1 MESKISSIKFSGV
14 IRDGD
19 SKQLKK
25 QVINNNFMPIVETDI
40 KKYLSGGAGNT
51 DPNAS
56 LGGVISSV
64 EIVDNTVN
72 NLFALAAATEAEA
85 GSIKY
90 RAFFIKNTHATLTY
104 TTPKLY
110 ISSNTPS
117 ATTTV
122 TVALADETGSPI
134 ETISDED
141 TAPVGPTFVTA
152 VDYANGISLGS
163 LAPGESKGVWV
174 KWTIDAA
181 TVATDDVM
189 TFTVKGE
196 TAA

>member
-1 MESKISSIKFSGV
+1 
-14 IRDGD
+14 
-19 SKQLKK
+19 
-25 QVINNNFMPIVETDI
+25 MPIVAGDI
-40 KKYLSGGAGNT
+40 HTLLSGGSANS
-51 DPNAS
+51 DPNAA
-56 LGGVISSV
+56 LGGIISSV
-64 EIVDNTVN
+64 AIVDNTIN
-72 NLFALAAATEAEA
+72 NLFAAALSAEADA

-90 RAFFIKNTHATLTY
+90 RAFFVKNTHATLTY

-110 ISSNTPS
+110 ISSNTSS
-117 ATTTV
+117 ATTSV

-134 ETISDED
+134 ETIANEN

-163 LAPGESKGVWV
+163 LAPGASKGVWV
-174 KWTIDAA
+174 KWVIDAA
-181 TVATDDVM
+181 TAAALDTM

>member
-1 MESKISSIKFSGV
+1 
-14 IRDGD
+14 
-19 SKQLKK
+19 
-25 QVINNNFMPIVETDI
+25 MPIVSTDI
-40 KKYLSGGAGNT
+40 KKYLSGGAANADLT
-51 DPNAS
+51 AS
-56 LGGVISSV
+56 LGGTISSV

-72 NLFALAAATEAEA
+72 NLFALAGAAESEA

-117 ATTTV
+117 ATTAV

-134 ETISDED
+134 ETVGNED
-141 TAPVGPTFVTA
+141 TAPTGPTFVTA

-163 LAPGESKGVWV
+163 LAPGEKKGIWV

-189 TFTVKGE
+189 TFTIKGE